1 MRTFRALRSSD
12 KLVSDVMASAK
23 RFKKVTGR
31 QTHVHPAASSCPLD
45 VRLKPVAG
53 PMARRLLT
61 LLLPH
66 AAHATFCAG
75 SYLLEQAISA
85 SCSSIGGDLIVTG
98 AQPSSFAS
106 GLTLSLIG
114 GNLVVG
120 PNPTLASLV
129 GLRVQAVS
137 GAVSLV
143 RNNALLNFT
152 GLLENASIGGDVE
165 IFGNPVL
172 TSVDGLNRARIGGS
186 VRFSAN
192 DVLDRIDALC
202 NATIA
207 GSIAIQRP
215 GGEVIS
221 GLELVCSQGATGF
234 ASRADLV
241 AAVSDWLT
249 DAGLAATYHGHISL
263 WDVSLVTDLSYLF
276 SDASTFNEH
285 IGLWDTSSVTTMH
298 SMFYRASAF
307 NQDLSGWDVSAVTD
321 MNFMFKEAT
330 AFAGEGLRCDTLP
343 SLALPIV
350 AHRR

>member
-1 MRTFRALRSSD
+1 MSAL
-12 KLVSDVMASAK
+12 
-23 RFKKVTGR
+23 
-31 QTHVHPAASSCPLD
+31 
-45 VRLKPVAG
+45 
-53 PMARRLLT
+53 ARRLLT

-66 AAHATFCAG
+66 AAHANFCAG
-75 SYLLEQAISA
+75 SYMLEQAISA

-114 GNLVVG
+114 GDLVVG
-120 PNPTLASLV
+120 PNPTLASLA

-143 RNNALLNFT
+143 RNNALVNFT
-152 GLLENASIGGDVE
+152 GLLENTSIGGDVE

-215 GGEVIS
+215 GGEVIT

-234 ASRADLV
+234 ASRADLA
-241 AAVSDWLT
+241 AAVSDRCRPRSNLSSSHQPV
-249 DAGLAATYHGHISL
+249 GRVPRHRSF
-263 WDVSLVTDLSYLF
+263 VLVQRSEH
-276 SDASTFNEH
+276 TFNEH
-285 IGLWDTSSVTTMH
+285 IGLWDTSSVTSMH
-298 SMFYRASAF
+298 RMFCQASAF
-307 NQDLSGWDVSAVTD
+307 DQDLSGWVS
-321 MNFMFKEAT
+321 
-330 AFAGEGLRCDTLP
+330 GEQVVLVEHRAHFGERRRHG
-343 SLALPIV
+343 PI
-350 AHRR
+350 